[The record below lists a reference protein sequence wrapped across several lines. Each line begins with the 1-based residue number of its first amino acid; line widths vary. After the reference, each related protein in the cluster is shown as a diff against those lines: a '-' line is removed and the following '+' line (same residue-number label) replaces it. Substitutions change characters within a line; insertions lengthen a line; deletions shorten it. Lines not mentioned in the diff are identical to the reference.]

1 MIYKYCPV
9 LKTNLAQVC
18 DHFTK
23 SSARS
28 KINEHIKYHITNASI
43 IKSRHICQTRY
54 LITYSMELSSC
65 LQTDGNGDPDEV
77 KLDAEMEKV
86 FAGTT
91 HDKEKFDI
99 KHFSDAGDN
108 QPESTKLKSK
118 YNEDDYDCK

>member
-1 MIYKYCPV
+1 MR
-9 LKTNLAQVC
+9 N
-18 DHFTK
+18 
-23 SSARS
+23 
-28 KINEHIKYHITNASI
+28 KI
-43 IKSRHICQTRY
+43 
-54 LITYSMELSSC
+54 LITFSMELSLR

-99 KHFSDAGDN
+99 KQFADAGDN